1 MGKSVYV
8 NTKPTIVS
16 VRVTDEQMEGIRRL
30 METTKKSASDIMRE
44 AFGMLAE
51 KLERS
56 ERLDAIRTAA
66 AKYAEA
72 RRES

>member
-1 MGKSVYV
+1 MGKSVFV

-30 METTKKSASDIMRE
+30 MEATKKSASDIMRE
-44 AFGMLAE
+44 AFDMFAE

-56 ERLDAIRTAA
+56 ERLDAIRASA
-66 AKYAEA
+66 VKYAAA
-72 RRES
+72 RREA